1 MVKKSLLWVY
11 RITAWLLGI
20 VIVVV
25 LISAIAIQF
34 FVLPNINHYK
44 DEIAEIASRSAK
56 QKVVIGN
63 IKADWQGIN
72 PHFTLSNIT
81 IYDAQNRP
89 ALQLNNTEV
98 ALSWLSIPL
107 FEPRLAELTIRTPE
121 LTVRRLASGEIFVA
135 GISMSG
141 ESKPD
146 LPNWLL
152 RQSKVAVVDAKV
164 IWLDEMLKTS
174 ALSSATEA
182 ESIPGLTL
190 DKLNLEIYS
199 PPWKS
204 LIKYHSITLSALPS
218 VGTYHP
224 ITISGNFYGN
234 DVSQADEWHGDLTLQ
249 LKNANIAA
257 FKPWLS
263 VFPMFDAFTSG
274 QPVELQSGIASTKS
288 VINFANRQ
296 VKSVNSEVALNQVQ
310 VQIKDQIEPMVLSKL
325 NGQFNWKNLNVTQA
339 VSFNKITTGN
349 AFTIKDL
356 TVATNHGL
364 NLQNASASYLDT
376 TGKDKPRHQA
386 LNMTLAHLNLASLK
400 PFLAQ
405 LPLPVNLSQHIEG
418 LSPTGELNDFILHW
432 ENNAASAT
440 SYQLSTK
447 FSGLSINSYK
457 KIPGFSNLSGVV
469 KASQVNGTL
478 TLASQNAKLD
488 FKELLRWP
496 IPADKLTGE
505 IRWDITDPNNIA
517 KKTNIIVSNLNITS
531 QHLTGYLNAK
541 YTLDSIK
548 GDAID
553 LTGKFNRGEA
563 KFAPFYYPIMLGEN
577 TLHWLDTSI
586 HGGRAD
592 DINLLVKG
600 RLADFPFVD
609 RNNHLDA
616 KLGLFRVTAKVSNG
630 LLEYGED
637 WPKIED
643 LGVNLLFEGKRME
656 LNSTTGHILGN
667 QIVKSKTTIAQLDA
681 ADPILSVVG
690 ELKGPVVEGI
700 KFVNNSP
707 VRELTQGFTDAL
719 KTSGVGN
726 LSLGLKIP
734 LNEVERSQYKGA
746 YLITNGA
753 MQSDDIPAL
762 SQING
767 LLEFTENSFS
777 AKNVK
782 ASAYGAPLIFNLA
795 SGKDK
800 VIRIAAGGKL
810 TDDAIK
816 QIFTT
821 QNMSKGA
828 NYISGSADWLGDIA
842 IQKPQVNINIRSDL
856 IGITSH
862 LPAPFTKAASDR
874 WNLLIDKKQDDATDT
889 ITVSLGNKLAAKI
902 SHSIENGKLLLN
914 RTTIR
919 LNAEAT
925 NNAISNAGDLNTNTD
940 TTKLKGIQV
949 FGNLDYLD
957 GDAWRNV
964 MADLSNGSK
973 PGTENLEPTLPIQ
986 KIALKINTLDI
997 FDRRINQLKISN
1009 MSDKDGLRTN
1019 IQSREISGD
1028 LQWLN
1033 QNNGKLIAHLTYLS
1047 IPGASP
1053 PRLTAATS
1061 NTTDVN
1067 TNVSVKLNQI
1077 YPALDITADS
1087 FEFKKKKLGALTLV
1101 AFPQEDNWSI
1111 QKFKLT
1117 NPESTLNAD
1126 GVWNKWVRNPNTRFN
1141 VNWDIQNLGKTLERF
1156 GYPDTIK
1163 GGSGELTG
1171 QLNWAGSPHEFDILA
1186 LNGNLQFDVRKG
1198 EILKVQPGVGRLLGL
1213 ISLQSL
1219 PRRLS
1224 LDFRDLFSNGFA
1236 FDKISATVKIDR
1248 GVMMSDNFSMSGPA
1262 ADVAIKGETNLQK
1275 ETQQLFVKVMP
1286 HISDSISLAALA
1298 GGPLVGAVA
1307 FLAQKILKDPL
1318 NKIAS
1323 TEYEIA
1329 GTWDNPHEVK
1339 SPDSNQESSGGSP
1352 LN

>member
-1 MVKKSLLWVY
+1 
-11 RITAWLLGI
+11 
-20 VIVVV
+20 
-25 LISAIAIQF
+25 
-34 FVLPNINHYK
+34 
-44 DEIAEIASRSAK
+44 
-56 QKVVIGN
+56 
-63 IKADWQGIN
+63 
-72 PHFTLSNIT
+72 
-81 IYDAQNRP
+81 
-89 ALQLNNTEV
+89 
-98 ALSWLSIPL
+98 
-107 FEPRLAELTIRTPE
+107 
-121 LTVRRLASGEIFVA
+121 
-135 GISMSG
+135 
-141 ESKPD
+141 
-146 LPNWLL
+146 
-152 RQSKVAVVDAKV
+152 
-164 IWLDEMLKTS
+164 
-174 ALSSATEA
+174 
-182 ESIPGLTL
+182 
-190 DKLNLEIYS
+190 
-199 PPWKS
+199 
-204 LIKYHSITLSALPS
+204 
-218 VGTYHP
+218 
-224 ITISGNFYGN
+224 
-234 DVSQADEWHGDLTLQ
+234 
-249 LKNANIAA
+249 
-257 FKPWLS
+257 
-263 VFPMFDAFTSG
+263 MFDALTLG
-274 QPVELQSGIASTKS
+274 QPIELQSGLASTKTI
-288 VINFANRQ
+288 INFANRQ
-296 VKSVNSEVALNQVQ
+296 VRSVNSEVALNQVQ
-310 VQIKDQIEPMVLSKL
+310 VQIKDQLEPIVLSKL
-325 NGQFNWKNLNVTQA
+325 NGQFNWKNLSVTHA
-339 VSFNKITTGN
+339 ISFNKITTGN

-356 TVATNHGL
+356 SIATNNGL
-364 NLQNASASYLDT
+364 NLQDASASYLDT
-376 TGKDKPRHQA
+376 TDKDKPRHQV
-386 LNMTLAHLNLASLK
+386 LNIALAHLNLASLK

-405 LPLPVNLSQHIEG
+405 LPLPANLSQHIEG
-418 LSPTGELNDFILHW
+418 LSPTGDLNDFILHW
-432 ENNAASAT
+432 ENNASSST

-447 FSGLSINSYK
+447 FSGLTIKSYE
-457 KIPGFSNLSGVV
+457 KIPGFSNLTGVI
-469 KASQVNGTL
+469 KANQETGKL

-488 FKELLRWP
+488 FKEILRWP

-505 IRWDITDPNNIA
+505 VRWDIEDQNNIT
-517 KKTNIIVSNLNITS
+517 KKTNITVSNLNIS
-531 QHLTGYLNAK
+531 SPHLYGAVNAN

-553 LTGKFNRGEA
+553 LTGKFNHGEA
-563 KFAPFYYPIMLGEN
+563 KYAPFYYPIMLGEH

-592 DINLLVKG
+592 NINLIVKG

-609 RNNHLDA
+609 RNNNLDP

-630 LLEYGED
+630 LLEYGEG
-637 WPKIED
+637 WPKIEG
-643 LGVNLLFEGKRME
+643 LGINLLFEGKRME
-656 LNSTTGHILGN
+656 LNSNGGHILGN

-681 ADPILSVVG
+681 DDPILNVVG

-700 KFVNNSP
+700 NFVNNSP
-707 VRELTQGFTDAL
+707 VKELTQGFTDNL
-719 KTSGVGN
+719 KTSGSGS

-734 LNEVERSQYKGA
+734 LNEIERSQYKGA

-762 SQING
+762 SRING
-767 LLEFTENSFS
+767 LLEFTETSLS
-777 AKNVK
+777 AKNIK

-800 VIRIAAGGKL
+800 VIRVAARGKL
-810 TDDAIK
+810 TDDALK
-816 QIFTT
+816 QIFNT
-821 QNMSKGA
+821 QNMSKGS
-828 NYISGSADWLGDIA
+828 NYISGSADWLGDIT
-842 IQKPQVNINIRSDL
+842 IQKPQVTISARSDL
-856 IGITSH
+856 IGITSR
-862 LPAPFTKAASDR
+862 LPAPFTKSASDR
-874 WNLLIDKKQDDATDT
+874 WNLLIDKKQDDTTDT

-919 LNAEAT
+919 LNADAA
-925 NNAISNAGDLNTNTD
+925 NNVISNASELNTNAD
-940 TTKLKGIQV
+940 SNKLKGIQV

-964 MADLSNGSK
+964 IADFSNVSK
-973 PGTENLEPTLPIQ
+973 PDTENLEPSLPIQ

-1009 MSDKDGLRTN
+1009 KSDKDGLRAN

-1033 QNNGKLIAHLTYLS
+1033 HNNGKLIAHLTNLS
-1047 IPGASP
+1047 IPDASP
-1053 PRLTAATS
+1053 PRMTAATS
-1061 NTTDVN
+1061 NTTEAN
-1067 TNVSVKLNQI
+1067 TNNSVKLNQI

-1087 FEFKKKKLGALTLV
+1087 FEFKKKKMGALTLV

-1117 NPESTLNAD
+1117 NPESTLSAD
-1126 GVWNKWVRNPNTRFN
+1126 GIWNKWVRNPNTRFN

-1213 ISLQSL
+1213 LSLQSL

-1248 GVMMSDNFSMSGPA
+1248 GVMLSDDFAMTGPA
-1262 ADVAIKGETNLQK
+1262 ADVTIKGETNLQK

-1318 NKIAS
+1318 NKIIS

-1339 SPDSNQESSGGSP
+1339 SPDSNQESSTGSP

>member
-1 MVKKSLLWVY
+1 
-11 RITAWLLGI
+11 
-20 VIVVV
+20 
-25 LISAIAIQF
+25 
-34 FVLPNINHYK
+34 
-44 DEIAEIASRSAK
+44 
-56 QKVVIGN
+56 
-63 IKADWQGIN
+63 
-72 PHFTLSNIT
+72 
-81 IYDAQNRP
+81 
-89 ALQLNNTEV
+89 
-98 ALSWLSIPL
+98 
-107 FEPRLAELTIRTPE
+107 
-121 LTVRRLASGEIFVA
+121 VRRVASGEIFVA

-146 LPNWLL
+146 LSNWLL
-152 RQSKVAVVDAKV
+152 RQSKVAVMNAKV

-174 ALSSATEA
+174 ALNSATEA
-182 ESIPGLTL
+182 ESTPALTL

-204 LIKYHSITLSALPS
+204 LIKYHHITLDTIPS

-224 ITISGNFYGN
+224 ISISGNVYGN
-234 DVSQADEWHGDLTLQ
+234 DVSQADEWRGDLTLQ
-249 LKNANIAA
+249 VKNANIAA

-263 VFPMFDAFTSG
+263 VFPMFDTLILG
-274 QPVELQSGIASTKS
+274 QPVELQSGVASTKT
-288 VINFANRQ
+288 VINFADRQ
-296 VKSVNSEVALNQVQ
+296 VKSVNSEIALNQVQ
-310 VQIKDQIEPMVLSKL
+310 MQIKDHVEPIVFNKL
-325 NGQFNWKNLNVTQA
+325 TGKFNWKNLSVNQA
-339 VSFNKITTGN
+339 ISFNKITAGH
-349 AFTIKDL
+349 AFSINDL
-356 TVATNHGL
+356 TVSTDNGL
-364 NLQNASASYLDT
+364 NLQDATAIYIDATSK
-376 TGKDKPRHQA
+376 GKPRHQTLNLA
-386 LNMTLAHLNLASLK
+386 LTHINLASLK

-405 LPLPVNLSQHIEG
+405 LPLPVNVSQHISG
-418 LSPTGELNDFILHW
+418 LSPTGNLDDFVLKW
-432 ENNAASAT
+432 EGNPAST
-440 SYQLSTK
+440 TNYQLSTK
-447 FSGLSINSYK
+447 FSGLGIKSYE
-457 KIPGFSNLSGVV
+457 KIPGFSNLTGMI
-469 KASQVNGTL
+469 KADQKTGKL

-488 FKELLRWP
+488 VKEILRWP
-496 IPADKLTGE
+496 IPADKLAGD
-505 IRWDITDPNNIA
+505 IRWDIADQHSIA
-517 KKTNIIVSNLNITS
+517 KRTTIKISNLSIS
-531 QHLTGYLNAK
+531 SPHLYGAVNAT

-553 LTGKFNRGEA
+553 LTGKFNHGEA
-563 KFAPFYYPIMLGEN
+563 KYAPFYYPIMLGEN

-592 DINLLVKG
+592 DIHLIVKG

-609 RNNHLDA
+609 RYNRLHN
-616 KLGLFRVTAKVSNG
+616 KLGLFRVTAKVSNS
-630 LLEYGED
+630 LLEYGEG

-643 LGVNLLFEGKRME
+643 LGINLLFEGKRME
-656 LNSTTGHILGN
+656 LNSTGGHILGN

-681 ADPILSVVG
+681 DDPILNVVG

-700 KFVNNSP
+700 NFVNNSP
-707 VRELTQGFTDAL
+707 VRELTQGFTDDL
-719 KTSGVGN
+719 KTSGLGN

-734 LNEVERSQYKGA
+734 LNEIERSQYKGA

-762 SQING
+762 SRING
-767 LLEFTENSFS
+767 LLEFTENSLS
-777 AKNVK
+777 AKNIK
-782 ASAYGAPLIFNLA
+782 ASAFGAPLIFNLA

-800 VIRIAAGGKL
+800 VIRVAAKGKL
-810 TDDAIK
+810 TDDALK

-821 QNMSKGA
+821 QNMSKGT
-828 NYISGSADWLGDIA
+828 NYISGSADWLGDIT
-842 IQKPQVNINIRSDL
+842 IQKPLVNINVRSDL
-856 IGITSH
+856 MGITSH

-874 WNLLIDKKQDDATDT
+874 WNLLIEKKQDDATDT

-902 SHSIENGKLLLN
+902 SHSIENGKLLLS
-914 RTTIR
+914 RATIR
-919 LNAEAT
+919 LNADAV
-925 NNAISNAGDLNTNTD
+925 NSGISNASELNTNTD
-940 TTKLKGIQV
+940 STKLKGIQV

-964 MADLSNGSK
+964 MADFSNVSK
-973 PGTENLEPTLPIQ
+973 PGTENLESSLPIQ

-1009 MSDKDGLRTN
+1009 KSDKDGLRAN

-1033 QNNGKLIAHLTYLS
+1033 QNNGKLIAHLTHLS
-1047 IPGASP
+1047 IPDASP
-1053 PRLTAATS
+1053 ARMTAATS
-1061 NTTDVN
+1061 NTTEAN
-1067 TNVSVKLNQI
+1067 TNNSVKLNQI

-1087 FEFKKKKLGALTLV
+1087 FEFNKKKLGALTLV
-1101 AFPQEDNWSI
+1101 AFPEDDNWSI
-1111 QKFKLT
+1111 QKFKLS

-1126 GVWNKWVRNPNTRFN
+1126 GIWNKWVRNPNTRFN
-1141 VNWDIQNLGKTLERF
+1141 INWDIQNLGKTLERF

-1163 GGSGELTG
+1163 GGSGELAG
-1171 QLNWAGSPHEFDILA
+1171 QLNWVGSPHEFDTLA

-1213 ISLQSL
+1213 LSLQSL

-1248 GVMMSDNFSMSGPA
+1248 GVMMSDNFSMTGPA
-1262 ADVAIKGETNLQK
+1262 ADVTIKGETNLQK

-1318 NKIAS
+1318 NKIIS

-1339 SPDSNQESSGGSP
+1339 DRNQESSTGSP

>member
-25 LISAIAIQF
+25 LISAITIQF
-34 FVLPNINHYK
+34 LVLPNINQYK
-44 DEIAEIASRSAK
+44 DKIAEIASHSAN

-63 IKADWQGIN
+63 IKAGWQGVN
-72 PHFTLSNIT
+72 PHFTLSNID

-107 FEPRLAELTIRTPE
+107 FEPRLAELTIRAPE
-121 LTVRRLASGEIFVA
+121 LTIRRVASGEVFVA

-146 LPNWLL
+146 LSNWLL
-152 RQSKVAVVDAKV
+152 RQSKVAVLDAKV
-164 IWLDEMLKTS
+164 IWLDEMLKAP
-174 ALSSATEA
+174 ALKSATESDSSPA
-182 ESIPGLTL
+182 LTL
-190 DKLNLEIYS
+190 DKLNLNIYS

-204 LIKYHSITLSALPS
+204 LIKYHHITLDTIPS
-218 VGTYHP
+218 VGTHHP
-224 ITISGNFYGN
+224 IMLTGDVYGN
-234 DVSQADEWHGDLTLQ
+234 DVSQADEWRGDLTLQ
-249 LKNANIAA
+249 VKNANIAA
-257 FKPWLS
+257 WKPWLS

-274 QPVELQSGIASTKS
+274 QPVELQSGIASTKTI
-288 VINFANRQ
+288 INFANRQ
-296 VKSVNSEVALNQVQ
+296 VKSVKSEIALNQVQ
-310 VQIKDQIEPMVLSKL
+310 VQIKDQIEPIVLTKL
-325 NGQFNWKNLNVTQA
+325 NGQFNWKNLSVTQA
-339 VSFNKITTGN
+339 ISFNKITTGN

-356 TVATNHGL
+356 TVVTNNGL

-376 TGKDKPRHQA
+376 TGKDKPRHQTLNLA
-386 LNMTLAHLNLASLK
+386 LTHINLASLK

-405 LPLPVNLSQHIEG
+405 LPLPVNVSQHISG
-418 LSPTGELNDFILHW
+418 LSPTGNLDDFVLKW
-432 ENNAASAT
+432 EGNPASTT
-440 SYQLSTK
+440 SYQLNTK
-447 FSGLSINSYK
+447 FSGLSIKSHA
-457 KIPGFSNLSGVV
+457 KIPGFSNLTGVI
-469 KASQVNGTL
+469 KADQKTGKL

-488 FKELLRWP
+488 FKEILRWP
-496 IPADKLTGE
+496 IPADKLAGD
-505 IRWDITDPNNIA
+505 IRWDIADQNNIT
-517 KKTNIIVSNLNITS
+517 KKTTIKVSNLSIS
-531 QHLTGYLNAK
+531 SPHLSGTVNAN
-541 YTLDSIK
+541 YTMDSIK
-548 GDAID
+548 GDTID
-553 LTGKFNRGEA
+553 LIGKFNRVDA
-563 KFAPFYYPIMLGEN
+563 KYALFYYPTILGKD

-586 HGGRAD
+586 QGGRID
-592 DINLLVKG
+592 DIRLIVKG

-609 RNNHLDA
+609 RNNHLDN
-616 KLGLFRVTAKVSNG
+616 KLGLFRVTAKLSNS
-630 LLEYGED
+630 LLEYGTG
-637 WPKIED
+637 WPRIEG
-643 LGVNLLFEGKRME
+643 LGINLLFEGKRME
-656 LNSTTGHILGN
+656 LNSTAGHILGN

-681 ADPILSVVG
+681 DDPILNVVG

-707 VRELTQGFTDAL
+707 VRELTQGFTDDL
-719 KTSGVGN
+719 KTSGLGN

-734 LNEVERSQYKGA
+734 LNDIDRAQYKGA
-746 YLITNGA
+746 YLITNGV

-762 SQING
+762 SRING

-777 AKNVK
+777 AKNIK

-800 VIRIAAGGKL
+800 VIRIAAKGKL
-810 TDDAIK
+810 TDDALK

-828 NYISGSADWLGDIA
+828 NYISGSADWLGDIT
-842 IQKPQVNINIRSDL
+842 IQKPQVTISVRSDL

-874 WNLLIDKKQDDATDT
+874 WNLLIDKKQDDTTNT
-889 ITVSLGNKLAAKI
+889 ITLSLGNKLAAKI

-925 NNAISNAGDLNTNTD
+925 NSGISNAGELNTNTD
-940 TTKLKGIQV
+940 TKLKGIQV

-964 MADLSNGSK
+964 MADFSNASK
-973 PGTENLEPTLPIQ
+973 PDTENLEPSLPIQ

-1009 MSDKDGLRTN
+1009 KSDKDGLRAN

-1033 QNNGKLIAHLTYLS
+1033 QNNGKLIAHLTHLS
-1047 IPGASP
+1047 IPDASP
-1053 PRLTAATS
+1053 PRMTAATS
-1061 NTTDVN
+1061 NTTDAN

-1087 FEFKKKKLGALTLV
+1087 FEFNKKKLGALTLV
-1101 AFPQEDNWSI
+1101 AFPQEDNWNI
-1111 QKFKLT
+1111 QKFKLS

-1141 VNWDIQNLGKTLERF
+1141 INWDIQNLGKTLARF

-1171 QLNWAGSPHEFDILA
+1171 QLSWAGSPHEFDTIA

-1248 GVMMSDNFSMSGPA
+1248 GVMRSDNFSMTGPA
-1262 ADVAIKGETNLQK
+1262 ADVTIKGETNLQK

-1318 NKIAS
+1318 NKIVS
-1323 TEYEIA
+1323 TEYEIG